1 MSQERTEYFSI
12 LTAKQPYEA
21 TEAIR
26 IRLSQAKLI
35 NKDFYTLFK
44 DIADLKKNYVQ
55 QLRKIVTENED
66 LNKLLVNQ
74 MLENQ
79 VLTPEEMSNFK
90 FDSLGELNQLWSV
103 LINSLKTDL
112 NSSTEL
118 YAVLNNQVV
127 QSLKTST
134 ENDRHWS
141 ESKQLHS
148 KLSKVAASID
158 YYQKEGDQSEKLD
171 AANTQWASEVP
182 YLVEVFETLDYNRL
196 QTIKD
201 CLLSYQSGHSD
212 YLSTITNDSEK
223 CMAKFLEFEP
233 KNEIDRFAAA
243 ANEYSFILSNR
254 RQDNSSKQHQQ
265 QEKQSQKDDIR
276 QHSSINSPRK
286 NKNRR
291 STLGEIGHRFTSSST
306 VLHHDLMNS
315 EFSSSDNNKSL
326 NGKKSSHK
334 LRSRVGSIFGKK
346 FLNNRKSQMFSS
358 NPVKNTI
365 AESRNSSITDL
376 RSTYSN
382 KSRPSM
388 PQQQYRNSSNNISS
402 KHTSVPKPIVS
413 AETETSENV
422 QISPVP
428 ETPSQNQ
435 QQDSSTEHESPYI
448 SNSTEI
454 TSIENN
460 RLSTQNIQEKIPES
474 KPINSLSMAQT
485 PLQPQQKNKP
495 LPLEPQQQSTPSA
508 ELPYNGLENIRNHT
522 QAPAVPP
529 SRKQT
534 ISNHQ
539 LPLTP
544 VSVKK
549 ESALQKQEQE
559 QEQVGTTSDQ
569 QNTSVLTS
577 QITGELAQLNPQ
589 TTGSSTTLSGQ
600 SVFQHDTKDIESF
613 GLNASIA
620 EVISATFKEGIL
632 QDSQLIGEIA
642 LNYVLNPNGNGEL
655 PVGVNLKINNAAKF
669 DKVIINQAFVEQVE
683 QEHFKINPQF
693 IDSRVLGAI
702 KYSIKDPLAPIVVHP
717 IWKFEPHQASVVLNI
732 KIAPFVPERIRR
744 LVLDDFV
751 VFASIEG
758 AEATNALSKPQ
769 GSFSKEKKRITW
781 RFKEPLVLD
790 RDSSETRLIARFITN
805 GLAHESD
812 KGISIK
818 FILHEQAGETIA
830 VGSSISLENQEL
842 DVENPFGGEWNA
854 VSSKTTLVAGNYIG
868 LA

>member
-1 MSQERTEYFSI
+1 MMSQERTEYFSI

-44 DIADLKKNYVQ
+44 DIADLKKNYAQ
-55 QLRKIVTENED
+55 QLRKIIAENED
-66 LNKLLVNQ
+66 LDKILLSQ
-74 MLENQ
+74 MLANQ

-90 FDSLGELNQLWSV
+90 FASLGELNQLWGA

-112 NSSTEL
+112 KSSVEL
-118 YAVLNNQVV
+118 YTVLNNQVV
-127 QSLKTST
+127 QSLKNST

-148 KLSKVAASID
+148 KLSKVAASIE
-158 YYQKEGDQSEKLD
+158 YYQRKGDQSGKLD

-196 QTIKD
+196 QAIKD
-201 CLLSYQSGHSD
+201 CLLSYQSGYSD
-212 YLSTITNDSEK
+212 HLSTISNDSEK

-233 KNEIDRFAAA
+233 KNEIDRFATA
-243 ANEYSFILSNR
+243 ANEYNFILSNG
-254 RQDNSSKQHQQ
+254 RQDNSVRQHQQ
-265 QEKQSQKDDIR
+265 QQKPSQKDDIK
-276 QHSSINSPRK
+276 QESLTNSPQK

-291 STLGEIGHRFTSSST
+291 STLSEIGHRFTSSST
-306 VLHHDLMNS
+306 VLHHDLMDN
-315 EFSSSDNNKSL
+315 EFSNSDNNKSL
-326 NGKKSSHK
+326 NNKKSSHK

-346 FLNNRKSQMFSS
+346 FLNNRKSQIISP

-365 AESRNSSITDL
+365 TESQNLSTTDL

-382 KSRPSM
+382 KSRTSM
-388 PQQQYRNSSNNISS
+388 SQQQYRNSSNNISS
-402 KHTSVPKPIVS
+402 KPSLILKPIASVES
-413 AETETSENV
+413 RTSKNV
-422 QISPVP
+422 QITSVSGA
-428 ETPSQNQ
+428 TLQNQ
-435 QQDSSTEHESPYI
+435 QQTSPI
-448 SNSTEI
+448 GRKSPNIANSNEPI
-454 TSIENN
+454 NIENN
-460 RLSTQNIQEKIPES
+460 KLPAQNIQEKIPET
-474 KPINSLSMAQT
+474 KPVNGFSMAQT

-495 LPLEPQQQSTPSA
+495 LPLQPQQHSVSSPEQS
-508 ELPYNGLENIRNHT
+508 YNGNENIRDHI

-534 ISNHQ
+534 TSSHQ

-544 VSVKK
+544 VPN
-549 ESALQKQEQE
+549 EREIPPQE
-559 QEQVGTTSDQ
+559 QEQVEPASEQ
-569 QNTSVLTS
+569 QNAFLLTS
-577 QITGELAQLNPQ
+577 QITGELTQLNAQ
-589 TTGSSTTLSGQ
+589 MTGSSTTVSGQ
-600 SVFQHDTKDIESF
+600 SVFQHDTKDIGSF

-620 EVISATFKEGIL
+620 EVINATFKEGIL
-632 QDSQLIGEIA
+632 QNSQLIGEIA
-642 LNYVLNPNGNGEL
+642 LNYVSNVTGSGEL
-655 PVGVNLKINNAAKF
+655 PVGINLKINNAAKF

-732 KIAPFVPERIRR
+732 KIAPFVPERIKR
-744 LVLDDFV
+744 LVLDDLV
-751 VFASIEG
+751 VFASIDG

-790 RDSSETRLIARFITN
+790 RNSNETRLIARFITD
-805 GLAHESD
+805 GLAHESET
-812 KGISIK
+812 GISIK
-818 FILHEQAGETIA
+818 FILHEEAGDTIA
-830 VGSSISLENQEL
+830 VGSSISLEGQEL

-854 VSSKTTLVAGNYIG
+854 VPSKTTLVAGNYIG

>member
-1 MSQERTEYFSI
+1 MNQERTEYFSI

-44 DIADLKKNYVQ
+44 DLADLKKNYSQ
-55 QLRKIVTENED
+55 QLRKIIAENED
-66 LNKLLVNQ
+66 LNKILLSQ

-79 VLTPEEMSNFK
+79 VLTTEEMSNFK
-90 FDSLGELNQLWSV
+90 FDSLGELNQLWDV

-112 NSSTEL
+112 NSCTEL
-118 YAVLNNQVV
+118 YSILNNQVV
-127 QSLKTST
+127 QNLKNST
-134 ENDRHWS
+134 ETDRHWF

-148 KLSKVAASID
+148 KLSKVAATID
-158 YYQKEGDQSEKLD
+158 YYQKKGDKSGKLD
-171 AANTQWASEVP
+171 VANTQWASEVP

-201 CLLSYQSGHSD
+201 CVLSYQSGYSD

-233 KNEIDRFAAA
+233 KSEIDRFAAA
-243 ANEYSFILSNR
+243 ASEYNFILSND
-254 RQDNSSKQHQQ
+254 RQNNSINQQ
-265 QEKQSQKDDIR
+265 QSQKNDMSQQI
-276 QHSSINSPRK
+276 STKSPQK

-306 VLHHDLMNS
+306 VLHHDLMNN
-315 EFSSSDNNKSL
+315 EFSNSDNNKSL
-326 NGKKSSHK
+326 SNKKSSHK

-346 FLNNRKSQMFSS
+346 FLNNRKSQVFNS
-358 NPVKNTI
+358 NSVKNTI
-365 AESRNSSITDL
+365 IESPNSSTTDI

-388 PQQQYRNSSNNISS
+388 PQHQYRNSSNNISS
-402 KHTSVPKPIVS
+402 KTSSVSKPTASADMEPSKNVEKTSVPESAFQNLRQSDPVKSESMNVTKSGEKIIV
-413 AETETSENV
+413 
-422 QISPVP
+422 
-428 ETPSQNQ
+428 
-435 QQDSSTEHESPYI
+435 
-448 SNSTEI
+448 
-454 TSIENN
+454 ENN
-460 RLSTQNIQEKIPES
+460 GLSVQNIQEEIPES
-474 KPINSLSMAQT
+474 KSVNSFSMTQI
-485 PLQPQQKNKP
+485 PLKPQQKSDP
-495 LPLEPQQQSTPSA
+495 LPSNPQQPSVYSPEQS
-508 ELPYNGLENIRNHT
+508 YDGNENVRNHI
-522 QAPAVPP
+522 QAPVVPP
-529 SRKQT
+529 SRKQA
-534 ISNHQ
+534 ISSYQ
-539 LPLTP
+539 SPLTP
-544 VSVKK
+544 TPIRREIAS
-549 ESALQKQEQE
+549 QE
-559 QEQVGTTSDQ
+559 QEQVETTSEQ
-569 QNTSVLTS
+569 QNTSSLLTS
-577 QITGELAQLNPQ
+577 QITGELTQLNPQ
-589 TTGSSTTLSGQ
+589 MTGSSTTISGQ
-600 SVFQHDTKDIESF
+600 SVFQHDTKDIGCF

-620 EVISATFKEGIL
+620 EVINATFKEGVL

-655 PVGVNLKINNAAKF
+655 PVGINLKINNATKF

-744 LVLDDFV
+744 LVLDDLV
-751 VFASIEG
+751 VFASIDG

-769 GSFSKEKKRITW
+769 GSFSREKKRITW

-790 RDSSETRLIARFITN
+790 RDSNETRLIARFITN
-805 GLAHESD
+805 GLAHESG

-818 FILHEQAGETIA
+818 FVLHEQTSETIA
-830 VGSSISLENQEL
+830 VGSSISLEDQEL

-854 VSSKTTLVAGNYIG
+854 VFSKTTLVAGNYIG